1 MMEYRLLATDL
12 DGTLLNAKKEISF
25 ENVVAINRA
34 LDMGKQVI
42 FSTGRALGEVKQFFP
57 LFPQM
62 RYVLCE
68 SGGLLYDWQEQR
80 VISRQVLAP
89 DITRAVLH
97 YAQPR
102 DIMIQIMT
110 NGESVI
116 SENSIAVLEHYRN
129 EYLREH
135 FLHHVR
141 LVEDIA
147 AYCKEHAYLAEKIC
161 LYHPDTTARVQSLQ
175 QLEQLEV
182 TAAFSER
189 TSLELTPIGVD
200 KGKGLCKLCKELHI
214 PLEQVIAIG
223 DAPNDLAVLQT
234 AGLAIAVDNA
244 SEEIKQVCHAVVA
257 DNEHN
262 GVKEAIENWLCKTRN
277 KPLLAY
283 QPV

>member
-1 MMEYRLLATDL
+1 M
-12 DGTLLNAKKEISF
+12 
-25 ENVVAINRA
+25 
-34 LDMGKQVI
+34 I

-89 DITRAVLH
+89 DITRAVLR

-141 LVEDIA
+141 LVEDVA

-161 LYHPDTTARVQSLQ
+161 LYHPDTAARVQSLQ